1 MIRVYVGTPLLA
13 FLIVDGWWLLNFLS
27 RRKPDLT

>member
-1 MIRVYVGTPLLA
+1 MIRVDIGTPLLA
-13 FLIVDGWWLLNFLS
+13 LLMSDGWWLLNFLS